1 MIELKPL
8 TREAIPAALEKA
20 MRYRLLNEPG
30 DCESI
35 CHDILRIDPDNQQA
49 IVTLLLA
56 ITDRFSKGY
65 SVGPAKAQEALARLH
80 GDYERAYY
88 AGLICERR
96 AKALLAQNLPGT
108 GYDAHELLL
117 EAMELFEKAER
128 IRPPHNDDALL
139 RWNACARI
147 ISSNRLV
154 PRTAEPIGTTSE

>member
-1 MIELKPL
+1 
-8 TREAIPAALEKA
+8 

-35 CHDILRIDPDNQQA
+35 CHDVLRIEPDNQQA
-49 IVTLLLA
+49 LVTLLLA

-65 SVGPAKAQEALARLH
+65 AVGPAKAQEALSRLKNE
-80 GDYERAYY
+80 YERLYY

-96 AKALLAQNLPGT
+96 AKALLGQSLPGT
-108 GYDAHELLL
+108 GFDAHELLR
-117 EAMELFEKAER
+117 EAMNWFEKAEA

-147 ISSNRLV
+147 ISSNRLQ
-154 PRTAEPIGTTSE
+154 PRVVEEVGTTLE